1 MDESTKH
8 LLDATSIFTAVGTML
23 SWLPH
28 LASLFTIVWLGI
40 RIYETKTVQTLV
52 KGKPKVAK
60 VEPRKPQA
68 SSNRVKKQTPTVS
81 KKQEKFMQAVANN
94 PKFAKKVGVNQSI
107 GQEFTK
113 ENGMKKNYMYGGKVK
128 KMMGGGMAD
137 KRGRAMTRMG
147 ADAGGRAMMNKGG
160 ATMAAKGKKMAAG
173 GNTSRMNRTEEL
185 GRVDAERADTASG
198 RRNLR
203 EEKSRIR
210 GELGMKMGGATADKM
225 GRAMAKDKKG
235 MTDSQMSDA
244 AGRAMKKGGKVKKQ
258 GYNARLDDSLGARKG
273 KKKQSMKARRD
284 ESKGMKKSAGKK
296 AYSGNRKSAQGSAS
310 KRADGIA
317 RKGRTKGRMV

>member
-1 MDESTKH
+1 M
-8 LLDATSIFTAVGTML
+8 
-23 SWLPH
+23 
-28 LASLFTIVWLGI
+28 
-40 RIYETKTVQTLV
+40 
-52 KGKPKVAK
+52 
-60 VEPRKPQA
+60 
-68 SSNRVKKQTPTVS
+68 PTVS

-94 PKFAKKVGVNQSI
+94 PKFAKKVGVNQST
-107 GQEFTK
+107 GREFTK

-160 ATMAAKGKKMAAG
+160 PTARTKHIMNEKEEISRVDKEIRKNEGYKAG
-173 GNTSRMNRTEEL
+173 GM
-185 GRVDAERADTASG
+185 
-198 RRNLR
+198 
-203 EEKSRIR
+203 
-210 GELGMKMGGATADKM
+210 MKDKE
-225 GRAMAKDKKG
+225 GRAMAMNKKS
-235 MTDSQMSDA
+235 MTDSQMKDA

-317 RKGRTKGRMV
+317 KKGRTKGRMV